1 MPKKTVA
8 PGAATLKVGGGKH
21 KIFTETDKRKNKHIS
36 ANKKAVAVELK
47 LNYNSLFILTI
58 AHASALKKQVRIY
71 YCLPT
76 FF

>member
-21 KIFTETDKRKNKHIS
+21 KILTETDKRKNKHIP

-47 LNYNSLFILTI
+47 LNYNSLFIIAFLTI
-58 AHASALKKQVRIY
+58 AHASA
-71 YCLPT
+71 PA
-76 FF
+76 